1 MTAVAQPEG
10 VAHAAVA
17 PGPEESAVVVGA
29 SARSAAP
36 QATTQHAQRIGAGS
50 LLAGL
55 DPHDLA
61 GLHGTPFFLY
71 DLDVLT
77 ARVAALRT
85 ALPRNAE
92 LAFAVKAN
100 PSLAV
105 LTRLARL
112 GVGADVASAG
122 ELQAAIRAGIALDR
136 MIFTGPG
143 KTDAELGQALRLGV
157 RAITVESLDELDALI
172 ELGGVAHPGQG
183 LLLRLAVGG
192 DAESVP
198 IISGAGAAKF
208 GLIPAEVDEAID
220 RLHRSGAAFGPG
232 APFRLLGLHAF
243 GASNVLDADT
253 LIDGIATLADR
264 AEDVSRRHG
273 LPVRLLDGGGG
284 LGIPYADDQP
294 ELDLERF
301 RERLAQETSGWI
313 ERPALAGARLLLEP
327 GRWLAGPM
335 GAYVVRVTRV
345 KRRGGRVICVV
356 DGGIHQLARPA
367 LIGQSQRVVAL
378 GGPDSTVDRPQASVD
393 VVGPLC
399 TGLDVLA
406 TGVHM
411 PSPRTGDLLA
421 IMDTGAYGF
430 TESMP
435 LFLSHPQPAELV
447 ASEGRAGVAR
457 LRSEPAD
464 VLSRQL
470 VPFR

>member
-1 MTAVAQPEG
+1 MTAVLERADSGPR
-10 VAHAAVA
+10 A
-17 PGPEESAVVVGA
+17 PSP
-29 SARSAAP
+29 
-36 QATTQHAQRIGAGS
+36 ATDPRITAGTS
-50 LLAGL
+50 LAGL
-55 DPHDLA
+55 DPHELA
-61 GLHGTPFFLY
+61 AQHGTPFFLY
-71 DLDVLT
+71 DLDVLN
-77 ARVAALRT
+77 ARVAALRA
-85 ALPRNAE
+85 ALPANAD

-105 LTRLARL
+105 LSRLARL

-136 MIFTGPG
+136 IIFTGPG
-143 KTDAELGQALRLGV
+143 KTDAELAQALRLGV
-157 RAITVESLDELDALI
+157 RAITIESLDELDSLI

-192 DAESVP
+192 SAESVP
-198 IISGAGAAKF
+198 IIGGAGAAKF

-220 RLHRSGAAFGPG
+220 RLHRSGTAFGPG
-232 APFRLLGLHAF
+232 APYRLLGLHAF
-243 GASNVLDADT
+243 GASNVLDADA
-253 LIDGIATLADR
+253 LIDGIATLATL
-264 AEDVSRRHG
+264 AEDVGQRHG
-273 LPVRLLDGGGG
+273 LPIRLLDGGGG

-294 ELDLERF
+294 TLDLARF
-301 RERLAQETSGWI
+301 RSRLAQETNGWLR
-313 ERPALAGARLLLEP
+313 RPALAGARLLLEP
-327 GRWLAGPM
+327 GRWLAGPI
-335 GAYVVRVTRV
+335 GAYVVRVVRV
-345 KRRGGRVICVV
+345 KRRGDRVICVV

-378 GGPDSTVDRPQASVD
+378 GEAGSSADRPQATVD

-406 TGVHM
+406 TGVPM